1 MEKNK
6 FLFFVDSNGITEILQ
21 IFEKEREKG
30 DGRINKRL
38 VY

>member
-6 FLFFVDSNGITEILQ
+6 FLVFVDSNGITEILQ
-21 IFEKEREKG
+21 IFEKEREKE
-30 DGRINKRL
+30 DGRINKKL